1 MTIYLPSLLDK
12 FKDFVNGIKA
22 NWQEY
27 EAHVDNTTDAHGIDV
42 IAEDLADHAAE
53 TATDNVHGLAGKII
67 EESGS
72 NENGSYVRFS
82 NGLQVCWLY
91 VEETL
96 DINKAAAGGYR
107 STESTHALP
116 ATFVVGVA
124 NKVPVVCATSGTLDA
139 LVLRARMLT
148 SDKGESCRLV
158 FWRANSAA
166 NVSCGA
172 RITVFGWWK

>member
-1 MTIYLPSLLDK
+1 MSIYLPSLLDK

-22 NWQEY
+22 NWQDY
-27 EAHVDNTTDAHGIDV
+27 ETHVDNTTDAHGIDV

-72 NENGSYVRFS
+72 NEDGSYVRFS

-96 DINKAAAGGYR
+96 DITTTAAGGYR
-107 STESTHALP
+107 SADSSHALP

-124 NKVPVVCATSGTLDA
+124 DKAPVVCATPSTLDA
-139 LVLRARMLT
+139 LVLRARLLS
-148 SDKGESCRLV
+148 SDEGELCRLV
-158 FWRANSAA
+158 FWRAGSATA
-166 NVSCGA
+166 VSCRA
-172 RITVFGWWK
+172 HITVFGWWK